1 MSEVTAYHEA
11 GHVLVALLLGARV
24 KQVTIAPDDDDG
36 PRRFGDTQI
45 VWRRS
50 RLTDQQLAENAVRVS
65 LAGPAA
71 EMIYTGDPFHPGM
84 VAEWSAD
91 WQLAWE
97 AAALLH
103 ADERKRLDYL
113 EQVSIRIY
121 HRLNRDELWSVLA
134 ALADELLAHE
144 TLDRE
149 QIEELASELLGD
161 RA

>member
-1 MSEVTAYHEA
+1 MPEVTAYHEA
-11 GHVLVALLLGARV
+11 GHVLVAILLGARV
-24 KQVTIAPDDDDG
+24 KRATIEPDDDDG

-50 RLTDQQLAENAVRVS
+50 RLTEPELAENAIQVC

-91 WQLAWE
+91 WQQAWD

-113 EQVSIRIY
+113 EQVSIRLY
-121 HRLNRDELWSVLA
+121 HQLNRDELWHILA
-134 ALADELLAHE
+134 ALADELLAHQ

-149 QIEELASELLGD
+149 QIEEITGELLGE
-161 RA
+161 R

>member
-1 MSEVTAYHEA
+1 M
-11 GHVLVALLLGARV
+11 
-24 KQVTIAPDDDDG
+24 TIAPDDDDG

-50 RLTDQQLAENAVRVS
+50 RLTEQQLAENAVQVS

-97 AAALLH
+97 AVALLH
-103 ADERKRLDYL
+103 ADEAKAPRYL
-113 EQVSIRIY
+113 EQVSIGSIT
-121 HRLNRDELWSVLA
+121 S
-134 ALADELLAHE
+134 
-144 TLDRE
+144 
-149 QIEELASELLGD
+149 
-161 RA
+161 